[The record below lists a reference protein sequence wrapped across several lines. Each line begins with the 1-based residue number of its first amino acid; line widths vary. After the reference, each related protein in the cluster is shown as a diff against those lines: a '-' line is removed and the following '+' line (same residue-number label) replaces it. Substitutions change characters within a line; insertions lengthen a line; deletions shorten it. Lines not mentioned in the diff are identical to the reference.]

1 MVKRIILA
9 CIVISLSVFGNK
21 LTDSIYWMGSASSSS
36 VGLATTAKTNSQD
49 AIFYNPAGINLNEQS
64 SINLSYTSNYNT
76 DFSNISYIAKSE
88 FLSFGI
94 GMHLSQSPDID
105 QTIFNEEKNQ
115 VEIIGQYR
123 YTYSSL
129 FLSSAFK
136 IPTISFGHIGSSLHF
151 HRMSI
156 GNDVLTGKSINIGLI
171 FTPLSI
177 FSIGYMHHNVI
188 PIHLTWQSK
197 NRIPPTE
204 MTTIHTVKSHG
215 TIGIEFI
222 PIKTSTL
229 RWSLLTDFELDE
241 IESNET
247 NNYSPLKIGTEIQ
260 YNTITIKGG
269 YNYRF
274 MSFGASTKLQKIQFN
289 YSFMIPKETLD
300 NRHAFG
306 INFFL

>member
-1 MVKRIILA
+1 
-9 CIVISLSVFGNK
+9 
-21 LTDSIYWMGSASSSS
+21 MGSASSSS

-156 GNDVLTGKSINIGLI
+156 AMM
-171 FTPLSI
+171 
-177 FSIGYMHHNVI
+177 Y
-188 PIHLTWQSK
+188 
-197 NRIPPTE
+197 
-204 MTTIHTVKSHG
+204 
-215 TIGIEFI
+215 
-222 PIKTSTL
+222 
-229 RWSLLTDFELDE
+229 
-241 IESNET
+241 
-247 NNYSPLKIGTEIQ
+247 
-260 YNTITIKGG
+260 
-269 YNYRF
+269 
-274 MSFGASTKLQKIQFN
+274 
-289 YSFMIPKETLD
+289 
-300 NRHAFG
+300 
-306 INFFL
+306 